1 VAVKGFPAAARR
13 SLADSQLRANLARA
27 TSTIRDKRGRV
38 VDELP
43 DWEELRAAGAAI
55 KDSALLALDSTLEQL
70 EAAVT
75 AAGGTVHWARD
86 GAEACS
92 LVAEVAR
99 SHGLDEVVKVKS
111 IATDEIGLN
120 EHLAADGIAAIET
133 DLAELII
140 QLDDDFPSH
149 ILVPAIHRNRA
160 EIRDIFRR
168 ELGLDELTDEP
179 AALTEAARRHLRAK
193 FLSARM
199 GVSGA
204 NFAVAETGSICV
216 FESEGNGRMC
226 TTLPEV
232 LVTVMGIEKAIPT
245 WRDMEVFLQL
255 LPRSS
260 TGERLNPYTS
270 VWTGVSDDGPREFH
284 LVLVDNGRVQTL
296 ADDLGRQAL
305 RCIRCSACLNVCP
318 VYARVGGHAYGSV
331 YPGPIGAILT
341 PQLVGIEGKAG
352 RPGAPREAAR
362 GEEAAGAGEAPGV
375 EEPARSRE
383 AARPGEAAF
392 SGEAAVSGEGDRF
405 QERSGSEGAFS
416 GRAAFSGEAA
426 PSREYAAS
434 LPYASSLCGACGE
447 VCPVKIEIPRLLTHL
462 RAREV
467 AARRRLDPEK
477 LTMRALFHVFSTRNR
492 YERAQKLARTA
503 ARPLARR
510 GGAQAA
516 AATAFGGG
524 RTISRAPGP
533 LAGWTMS
540 RELPAPA
547 PETFREWWRRTRGG
561 TPAPPGRIA
570 SAAPRR
576 RTVSA
581 FLMHDSENADIVS
594 TSTMHVM
601 GNGDTVG
608 AAAKDAGGGGA
619 DAQAGGAGGP
629 GAGGA
634 EAAGDARADILHRI
648 RQALRAATPTDVPRN
663 YRTEDTRRRDEIVTE
678 FAERVAE
685 YRATVHRASESE
697 LADAV
702 ERIAQGAGARRIG
715 IPADLPEEWK
725 PEGDRPEKA
734 AGAASRDGVGIE
746 LVEDAPLSVP
756 ELDRL
761 DGALTGCAVALAEVG
776 AFVLDGGVGQGR
788 RALTLVPDLHICVI
802 REDQV
807 VGLVPEAVER
817 LEESVKAGR
826 PLTFVAGPSA
836 TSDIELDR
844 VEGVHGPRVL
854 HVVLVA

>member
-1 VAVKGFPAAARR
+1 VAVSGFPAAARR

-55 KDSALLALDSTLEQL
+55 KDEALLDLDARLTQL
-70 EAAVT
+70 ESSVA
-75 AAGGTVHWARD
+75 AAGGMVHWARD
-86 GAEACS
+86 GEEACS
-92 LVAEVAR
+92 IVGAVAR
-99 SHGLDEVVKVKS
+99 SHGVEEVVKVKS

-120 EHLAADGIAAIET
+120 ERLAAEGILAVET

-160 EIRDIFRR
+160 EIRDIFRSG
-168 ELGLDELTDEP
+168 LGLEDLTDDP
-179 AALTEAARRHLRAK
+179 AALTEAARLHLRAK

-204 NFAVAETGSICV
+204 NFAVAETGSVCV

-232 LVTVMGIEKAIPT
+232 LVTVMGIEKVIPS

-270 VWTGVSDDGPREFH
+270 VWSGVGEDGPREFH

-296 ADDLGRQAL
+296 ADEIGRQAL

-318 VYARVGGHAYGSV
+318 VYTRVGGHAYGSV

-341 PQLVGIEGKAG
+341 PQLRGIEN
-352 RPGAPREAAR
+352 
-362 GEEAAGAGEAPGV
+362 
-375 EEPARSRE
+375 
-383 AARPGEAAF
+383 
-392 SGEAAVSGEGDRF
+392 
-405 QERSGSEGAFS
+405 
-416 GRAAFSGEAA
+416 
-426 PSREYAAS
+426 AAS

-467 AARRRLDPEK
+467 ASRRRLDPEK
-477 LTMRALFHVFSTRNR
+477 LTMRALFHTFSSRSR
-492 YERAQKLARTA
+492 YERAQKLARAA
-503 ARPLARR
+503 ARPFTR
-510 GGAQAA
+510 GGRAGGVRA
-516 AATAFGGG
+516 GGG
-524 RTISRAPGP
+524 TRAGGDRTISRAPGP

-540 RELPAPA
+540 RDLPAPA
-547 PETFREWWRRTRGG
+547 PETFREWWRRTRGPRSRPS
-561 TPAPPGRIA
+561 TQPAPAGTA
-570 SAAPRR
+570 LHSTPRYGAKR
-576 RTVSA
+576 
-581 FLMHDSENADIVS
+581 NAIGEPSV
-594 TSTMHVM
+594 
-601 GNGDTVG
+601 
-608 AAAKDAGGGGA
+608 
-619 DAQAGGAGGP
+619 
-629 GAGGA
+629 
-634 EAAGDARADILHRI
+634 GDARADILQRI
-648 RQALRAATPTDVPRN
+648 RAALRDAEPGDVPRN
-663 YRTEDTRRRDEIVTE
+663 YRTEEARERDEVVTL

-685 YRATVHRASESE
+685 YRATVHRVGESE
-697 LADAV
+697 VAAAV
-702 ERIAQGAGARRIG
+702 ERIAKDAGARRIG
-715 IPADLPEEWK
+715 IPADLPADWR
-725 PEGDRPEKA
+725 PHRLAGSLDRA
-734 AGAASRDGVGIE
+734 AGELE
-746 LVEDAPLSVP
+746 LVEDASLSVP
-756 ELDRL
+756 QLDEL
-761 DGALTGCAVALAEVG
+761 DGALTGCALGIAEVG
-776 AFVLDGGVGQGR
+776 AFVLDRGPGQGR
-788 RALTLVPDLHICVI
+788 RALSLVPDLHICVV

-807 VGLVPEAVER
+807 VGLVPEAVRR
-817 LEESVKAGR
+817 LDDSVKAGR

-854 HVVLVA
+854 HVVVVAS

>member
-1 VAVKGFPAAARR
+1 MAVNGFPAAARR

-43 DWEELRAAGAAI
+43 DWEELRSAGAAI
-55 KDSALLALDSTLEQL
+55 KDSALLRLDSTLEQL

-120 EHLAADGIAAIET
+120 ERLAADGILAIET

-160 EIRDIFRR
+160 EIGAIFRR
-168 ELGLDELTDEP
+168 ELGLEELTDEP

-204 NFAVAETGSICV
+204 NFAVAETGSICI

-296 ADDLGRQAL
+296 ADDVGRQAL

-341 PQLVGIEGKAG
+341 PQLVGIEEKK
-352 RPGAPREAAR
+352 GAAH
-362 GEEAAGAGEAPGV
+362 GV
-375 EEPARSRE
+375 
-383 AARPGEAAF
+383 
-392 SGEAAVSGEGDRF
+392 
-405 QERSGSEGAFS
+405 
-416 GRAAFSGEAA
+416 A

-477 LTMRALFHVFSTRNR
+477 LTMRALFHTFSARNR

-503 ARPLARR
+503 ARPFAR
-510 GGAQAA
+510 
-516 AATAFGGG
+516 G
-524 RTISRAPGP
+524 RPGISRAPGP

-540 RELPAPA
+540 RDLPAPA
-547 PETFREWWRRTRGG
+547 PETFREWWRRTHGG
-561 TPAPPGRIA
+561 TPPPPGRRASPAPPGA
-570 SAAPRR
+570 
-576 RTVSA
+576 TVSA
-581 FLMHDSENADIVS
+581 FSMHVNANADTVR
-594 TSTMHVM
+594 TS
-601 GNGDTVG
+601 
-608 AAAKDAGGGGA
+608 ADAGGA
-619 DAQAGGAGGP
+619 
-629 GAGGA
+629 
-634 EAAGDARADILHRI
+634 ARADVLHRI
-648 RQALRAATPTDVPRN
+648 RQALTGAAPGDVPRN
-663 YRTEDTRRRDEIVTE
+663 YRTEDTRERGEIVTE

-685 YRATVHRASESE
+685 YRATVHRVGESE
-697 LADAV
+697 LVGTV
-702 ERIAQGAGARRIG
+702 ERIAQEAGAKRIG
-715 IPADLPEEWK
+715 IPVDLPQEWRVS
-725 PEGDRPEKA
+725 G
-734 AGAASRDGVGIE
+734 GAIE

-761 DGALTGCAVALAEVG
+761 DGALTGCAVAIAEAG
-776 AFVLDGGVGQGR
+776 AFVLDCGVGQGR
-788 RALTLVPDLHICVI
+788 RALTLVPDLHICVV

-807 VGLVPEAVER
+807 VALVPEAVER
-817 LEESVKAGR
+817 LEDSVKAGR

-854 HVVLVA
+854 HVVLLGA